1 MYDPIQRKS
10 NTFGRTTLIC
20 LGLTVALSAAA
31 FAQNQRIARNPI
43 AAPASTAAEAYS
55 QPPVAVIAGDYVIAP
70 DDQLDISVEG
80 HDEFNRSV
88 TVLPDGSFDYFKHH
102 IIAAN
107 LTVAQLTQTLTESL
121 KRQLLH
127 PYVTVSI
134 HQAHVRQVSVIGT
147 ARLPGMYDFRPGM
160 RVLDAIAAS
169 GGPTQ
174 APEMTDA
181 TLVTDRGTVSKPVD
195 LVKLMDGA
203 DSSLN
208 VPMKPGDILLMQAR
222 NPADAMVLI
231 RGQVAHEG
239 QFPISPDGATI
250 MAMLTQ
256 AGGATATAAITRVQ
270 LTHDGKTGV
279 LNLRPTQFDSTAPV
293 GQTLVTAGDTIAV
306 PLNNAKYMTAGEIN
320 SRSVFTL
327 PDGEPVTVTRAIA
340 QAGGPTSDAQLGDV
354 EIIRSDDA
362 GKLTYIKV
370 NVDDIMKKKSGDDPV
385 LQDGDIL
392 YIPKRVH
399 GGHTTSAVQQGLGS
413 LFSLGALSNLL
424 KLGF

>member
-1 MYDPIQRKS
+1 MYEIILRKS
-10 NTFGRTTLIC
+10 LSIGRAAILC
-20 LGLTVALSAAA
+20 AVLAVAVSAAA
-31 FAQNQRIARNPI
+31 LAQADPG
-43 AAPASTAAEAYS
+43 APKAPAASDSASAS
-55 QPPVAVIAGDYVIAP
+55 VSGQQPVAVISGDYVIAP

-88 TVLPDGSFDYFKHH
+88 VVLPDGSFDYYKHR

-107 LTVAQLTQTLTESL
+107 LTVAQLTQVVTESL
-121 KRQLLH
+121 KRQLLR
-127 PYVTVSI
+127 PAVTISI

-147 ARLPGMYDFRPGM
+147 ARTPGMYDFRPGM

-174 APEMTDA
+174 SPEMTDA

-208 VPMKPGDILLMQAR
+208 VPMQPGDILLMQAR
-222 NPADAMVLI
+222 NPAEAMVLI
-231 RGQVAHEG
+231 RGQVGHEG

-250 MAMLTQ
+250 MAMLAQ
-256 AGGATATAAITRVQ
+256 AGGTTASAAITHVQ
-270 LTHDGKTGV
+270 LTHDGKTRV
-279 LNLRPTQFDSTAPV
+279 LNLRPTLFNSTSPV
-293 GQTLVTAGDTIAV
+293 GQTLVTAGDTIVV
-306 PLNNAKYMTAGEIN
+306 PLNNARYMTYGELN
-320 SRSVFTL
+320 SRSVFNL
-327 PDGEPVTVTRAIA
+327 PDGDPVTVTRAIA
-340 QAGGPTSDAQLGDV
+340 LAGGPTSDAQLGDV
-354 EIIRSDDA
+354 QIIRTDDQ
-362 GKLTYIKV
+362 GKLSYIHV
-370 NVDDIMKKKSGDDPV
+370 NVDDIMKKKSDNDPV

-392 YIPKRVH
+392 YVPKRIH
-399 GGHTTSAVQQGLGS
+399 RGHTISAIQQGAGS